1 MLCPKL
7 PERQS
12 QKNKLKKYKINSKY
26 MPEIKSIKD
35 RVMTA
40 LERVRPYLQSDGGD
54 IDLIDV
60 TDDMTVKVKL
70 TGACQG
76 CPYSMQTL
84 KAGVE
89 QAIMKE
95 VPEIKRVISS

>member
-1 MLCPKL
+1 MAELL
-7 PERQS
+7 
-12 QKNKLKKYKINSKY
+12 
-26 MPEIKSIKD
+26 SIKE
-35 RVMTA
+35 RVAKA

-54 IDLIDV
+54 IDLLDV
-60 TDDMTVKVKL
+60 TEDMTVKVKL
-70 TGACQG
+70 TGACHG

-95 VPEIKRVISS
+95 VHEIKRVISA

>member
-1 MLCPKL
+1 MD
-7 PERQS
+7 
-12 QKNKLKKYKINSKY
+12 NKSVR
-26 MPEIKSIKD
+26 E
-35 RVMTA
+35 RVMKA

-60 TDDMTVKVKL
+60 SDDGTVKVKL
-70 TGACQG
+70 TGACHG
-76 CPYSMQTL
+76 CPFSMQTL

-95 VPEIKRVISS
+95 VPEIKRVISA

>member
-1 MLCPKL
+1 MDT
-7 PERQS
+7 
-12 QKNKLKKYKINSKY
+12 NSIR
-26 MPEIKSIKD
+26 E
-35 RVMTA
+35 RVMKA

-54 IDLIDV
+54 IDLIDI
-60 TDDMTVKVKL
+60 TEDMTVKVKL
-70 TGACQG
+70 KGACQG

-95 VPEIKRVISS
+95 VPEIKRVISA

>member
-1 MLCPKL
+1 MTDSKFVK
-7 PERQS
+7 ERVV
-12 QKNKLKKYKINSKY
+12 K
-26 MPEIKSIKD
+26 
-35 RVMTA
+35 A

-54 IDLIDV
+54 IELIEV
-60 TDDMTVKVKL
+60 TDDMSVKVRL
-70 TGACQG
+70 TGACHG

-95 VPEIKRVISS
+95 VPEIKSVISA